1 MEIKICKLQDSNIT
15 CEQVAELIRRAHS
28 ANIEKNLLY
37 GTRST
42 TVTDIEKILNQD
54 NREVFIAT
62 LESKLVGTST
72 VSIVDCN
79 KWFHKGSAAYIE
91 LAGVDAN
98 YKGHHIFQSILDEQ
112 FRYIDGKG
120 VDLIFTVSAEQNA
133 AVKNTFMKKGF
144 KKVAYG
150 AGKSNNFYSVYYAR
164 WERSVHI
171 VMPTLH
177 FVISLI
183 RSHMSYI
190 SKRAGREEYENRW
203 RIR

>member
-98 YKGHHIFQSILDEQ
+98 YKGHHISKVFLMNNLD
-112 FRYIDGKG
+112 
-120 VDLIFTVSAEQNA
+120 T
-133 AVKNTFMKKGF
+133 
-144 KKVAYG
+144 
-150 AGKSNNFYSVYYAR
+150 
-164 WERSVHI
+164 
-171 VMPTLH
+171 
-177 FVISLI
+177 
-183 RSHMSYI
+183 
-190 SKRAGREEYENRW
+190 
-203 RIR
+203 

>member
-133 AVKNTFMKKGF
+133 AVKKYFYEKRIQKSCLWGWKIQQLLFCVLCSM
-144 KKVAYG
+144 
-150 AGKSNNFYSVYYAR
+150 GKEVS
-164 WERSVHI
+164 I
-171 VMPTLH
+171 
-177 FVISLI
+177 
-183 RSHMSYI
+183 
-190 SKRAGREEYENRW
+190 
-203 RIR
+203 

>member
-98 YKGHHIFQSILDEQ
+98 DHIFQSILDEQ

-164 WERSVHI
+164 WEKKCPYSDAYIALRYFIDKVAH
-171 VMPTLH
+171 
-177 FVISLI
+177 VIYFKKGGE
-183 RSHMSYI
+183 R
-190 SKRAGREEYENRW
+190 
-203 RIR
+203 RI

>member
-164 WERSVHI
+164 WEKKCPYSDAYIALRYFIDKVAR
-171 VMPTLH
+171 
-177 FVISLI
+177 VIYFKKGGE
-183 RSHMSYI
+183 R
-190 SKRAGREEYENRW
+190 
-203 RIR
+203 RI